1 MAIYN
6 IFDGKKTVIHTKVES
21 AQKRILQKEFC
32 SKEAPDVLIQE
43 NFSSEQ
49 GNFFSSLAA
58 RLFFLLLFCA
68 DIFWILYSML
78 SLGIFVILH
87 LCTFCKV
94 SWFQERVSTALR
106 SCKRSFVCAT
116 CLLISLFSP
125 SFGIMIACTY
135 FMMFD
140 PQGIEEVVPTSLQSQ
155 FKDFFTY
162 TKPV

>member
-78 SLGIFVILH
+78 SLGIFVIFHLSRNFRYSSPLH
-87 LCTFCKV
+87 IL
-94 SWFQERVSTALR
+94 
-106 SCKRSFVCAT
+106 
-116 CLLISLFSP
+116 
-125 SFGIMIACTY
+125 
-135 FMMFD
+135 
-140 PQGIEEVVPTSLQSQ
+140 
-155 FKDFFTY
+155 
-162 TKPV
+162 